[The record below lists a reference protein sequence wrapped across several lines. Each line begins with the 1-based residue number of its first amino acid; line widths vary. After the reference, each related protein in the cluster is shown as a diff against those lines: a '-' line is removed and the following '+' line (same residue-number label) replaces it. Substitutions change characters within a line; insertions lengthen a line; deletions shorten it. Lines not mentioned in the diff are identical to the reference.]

1 MESSSP
7 ESSRP
12 ASSGASSGASSDASS
27 EGASS
32 GASSGTW
39 LADAWAPSGRIRLQ
53 GPLEHT
59 SANRRALSFALGF
72 VALGVGFGVFQF
84 LVTPLVFALQL
95 GSQGADLTL
104 LQSQEGIAQ
113 IFQQYTQELI
123 VSNSAGQVFGLALVG
138 LVFARLHTTDVRG
151 FLRLRSTS
159 GALLMLG
166 VAGVIGAQPIV
177 QWLAS
182 VNQMIPLPEALEQ
195 FERTQTELIQRVL
208 ESDMGLAF
216 NLAMLALVP
225 GICEEVLFRGY
236 AQRQFERSGSATFGI
251 VLSGVLFGLYHLRP
265 SQLLP
270 LTFLG
275 LYLAYLTWRTGSL
288 IPAMVVHFAHN
299 GLAVFAANFIRTSD
313 EYDMDTLQDGGM
325 PWYGVVI
332 GALLFGGVV
341 YVLQNLAPRVRGDE
355 S

>member
-12 ASSGASSGASSDASS
+12 ASSTTSSDASS
-27 EGASS
+27 NPD
-32 GASSGTW
+32 ASSGTW
-39 LADAWAPSGRIRLQ
+39 LADAWVPSGRIRLA
-53 GPLEHT
+53 GPLERT
-59 SANRRALSFALGF
+59 SANRQALSFAMGF
-72 VALGVGFGVFQF
+72 IALGVGFAVFQF
-84 LVTPLVFALQL
+84 LVTPLVFAVQL

-113 IFQQYTQELI
+113 ILQQYTQELI
-123 VSNSAGQVFGLALVG
+123 LSNSAGQVFGLALVG
-138 LVFARLHTTDVRG
+138 LVFARLHTSDVRG

-182 VNQMIPLPEALEQ
+182 VNQMIPLPDALEQ

-208 ESDMGLAF
+208 ESNMGLAF

-236 AQRQFERSGSATFGI
+236 AQRQFERSRSATFGI

-299 GLAVFAANFIRTSD
+299 GLAVFAAHFIQSSE
-313 EYDMDTLQDGGM
+313 EYDLDAMQDGGM
-325 PWYGVVI
+325 PWYAVVI
-332 GALLFGGVV
+332 GVLLFSGVV
-341 YVLQNLAPRVRGDE
+341 VALQKLAPRVREE